1 MKESGSSDGALSRI
15 PLAPL
20 IFLGTV
26 VGIGLLAITTLGF
39 YAILA
44 AVNPPLVH
52 GNPISIAGLHRQL
65 TSPVEVLSS
74 AFGDAPLAMNIQ
86 FHGQDEGQVRFG
98 GFSRSTSPEEREK
111 SMVLDEQ
118 SSQRSSPTTPYQTFR
133 AESILDDMSQEESRV
148 LIGMQQRQVARQQ
161 QAGEPPVI
169 RSSYYSEIP
178 SIYYAN
184 GT

>member
-1 MKESGSSDGALSRI
+1 MKESGSPDGALSRI

-26 VGIGLLAITTLGF
+26 VGIGLLAIIILGF
-39 YAILA
+39 YAISA

-52 GNPISIAGLHRQL
+52 GSPISIASLHRQL

-86 FHGQDEGQVRFG
+86 FHGSDEGQIHFG
-98 GFSRSTSPEEREK
+98 GFSRSTSSEEQKK
-111 SMVLDEQ
+111 SLVLDEQ
-118 SSQRSSPTTPYQTFR
+118 SSQGSSPITPYQTFR
-133 AESILDDMSQEESRV
+133 AESILDDMSQEEARV

-161 QAGEPPVI
+161 EAGEPLVT

-178 SIYYAN
+178 SIYYAHS
-184 GT
+184 T